1 MRTKRKAFQNKRMQI
16 KDRSPHVQWQSGD
29 ECATAFP
36 IYALIAR
43 EANDISWPG
52 AIRKN
57 RGCFR
62 DNMMERLPPHFLKE
76 MRTARDF

>member
-1 MRTKRKAFQNKRMQI
+1 MQI
-16 KDRSPHVQWQSGD
+16 KDSSPWCDRAGGD
-29 ECATAFP
+29 EQAPKENIPHLSPT
-36 IYALIAR
+36 AR

-76 MRTARDF
+76 MRPAGDF